1 MKKSTTESPVK
12 IPVKYTQV
20 EAKDKDGKLI
30 MRVVEGEER
39 PVYIQNDVLAVAEM
53 TAMADNR
60 FLLASEYEDFG
71 PLKIKVSQALF
82 QEKEEITLNVGE
94 AGLLKKICNRMPGPQ
109 DPCVYTSLHLST
121 IPGILAQLK

>member
-1 MKKSTTESPVK
+1 MSENKIESPVK
-12 IPVKYTQV
+12 IPVKYTSV
-20 EAKDKDGKLI
+20 EAKDKEGKVI
-30 MRVVEGEER
+30 MQVVEGKET
-39 PVYIQNDVLAVAEM
+39 PVYIQNDVLAIAEM

-82 QEKEEITLNVGE
+82 QEKEGITLNVGE

-121 IPGILAQLK
+121 IPGILAQLR